1 MVETPK
7 LSNGHT
13 NKDGTDDTD
22 MSKDSQLSCQY
33 DSSREFF
40 DPDDDYY
47 EYFSMDVNANEIK
60 WRIEYP
66 PRCVIPTAPRA
77 MMDAKNG
84 YLGYARHIRTPKPS
98 SSYLAHVSTGY
109 NSDDVHPFHNSSFHN
124 RIKSS
129 DSSVLMNDTQSIDSA
144 SAVSVT
150 TGPLRKLPS
159 NWKFAYAED
168 GTIYYYHKYT
178 GKTQWNFPEEKSS
191 SIEGVNQSDL
201 EDLVEKTI
209 QDAEK
214 KKVVEYIRSNSPA
227 ALLVSHLSTDSS
239 QVATPLASRRGS
251 DEVDGALNEAQLKKG
266 IGKIVTKYLS
276 SKQKGLW
283 KDDKHLFKELARK
296 VTLKINMKRK
306 KLNFFFIIRLHIILL
321 TEKYNLQERFKP

>member
-1 MVETPK
+1 MVETPQP
-7 LSNGHT
+7 SNGHT
-13 NKDGTDDTD
+13 NKDGANGTD
-22 MSKDSQLSCQY
+22 MSKDSQSSCQY

-47 EYFSMDVNANEIK
+47 EYFPMDVNANEIK

-84 YLGYARHIRTPKPS
+84 YLGYTRHIRTPKPS

-109 NSDDVHPFHNSSFHN
+109 NPDDVHPFHSSSFHN

-168 GTIYYYHKYT
+168 GTIYYYHRYT

-214 KKVVEYIRSNSPA
+214 KKVVESIRSDSPA
-227 ALLVSHLSTDSS
+227 ALIASRLSTDSS
-239 QVATPLASRRGS
+239 QAATTLASRRGS

-306 KLNFFFIIRLHIILL
+306 KLNFSLIRLHIILL